1 MGRVKISRD
10 SRRWRERHART
21 RKRWDGWKANHRTER
36 SSHTDLQPQGFAWRP
51 RQLTTQTKDKPEA
64 AELTKTSF
72 KPPQPLTGGQDDA
85 LPGRG
90 KGILTKAKS
99 VIKILTLS
107 LPFFRCR
114 ILHFIGKKKP
124 KTTLS
129 SWRKIRD
136 IRHRDK

>member
-1 MGRVKISRD
+1 M
-10 SRRWRERHART
+10 
-21 RKRWDGWKANHRTER
+21 
-36 SSHTDLQPQGFAWRP
+36 
-51 RQLTTQTKDKPEA
+51 TTQTKDKPEA

-72 KPPQPLTGGQDDA
+72 KPPQPLTRGQDDA

-114 ILHFIGKKKP
+114 ILHFIGKKKKKNTP
-124 KTTLS
+124 LS
-129 SWRKIRD
+129 AAGVR
-136 IRHRDK
+136 